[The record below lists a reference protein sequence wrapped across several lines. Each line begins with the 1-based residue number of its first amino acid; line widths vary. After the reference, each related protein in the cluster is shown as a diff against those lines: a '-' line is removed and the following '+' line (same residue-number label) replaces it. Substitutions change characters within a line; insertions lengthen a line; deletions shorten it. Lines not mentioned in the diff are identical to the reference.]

1 MNRQTRTARKP
12 LAGPAAAL
20 LFFLAALPAA
30 CVAQAAPAPPA
41 GAEQREQL
49 LNGLKIVLVERPGEA
64 QAVLRLRVHNG
75 AAFDLAGKD
84 GLMALL
90 GDALF
95 PDPQTREY
103 VTGDLEGRLSV
114 SVGHDSIDVLL
125 AGRADQFERLV
136 ELLRNAV
143 VNTQLTPEVF
153 GRVRDARVKIV
164 RELGVSPGAVAD
176 DAISARLYGAYP
188 YGRRVAGTPESLAR
202 IERGDLVQARERFLN
217 PNNATLVVSGGFER
231 RRALRALR
239 QFLGVWRKGDQVVPP
254 TFRQPEAVDARPLVI
269 DFPGLPDAEVRVAVR
284 GVARAERD
292 AAAGAVLAELA
303 RTRWLAAAPELKG
316 RAVTVRHDARALG
329 GTFTFGASVPTTAA
343 AAQALESARKVLDA
357 LAATAVPADEL
368 ETAKKSAAAALN
380 KQAEGGEQPAD
391 SLLDSQTYGTA
402 QASASELAR
411 AAAALTPAD
420 VQRVA
425 AKLFREQAASVVVGD
440 AARLRADL
448 ARLGEV
454 ETGGDAPAK
463 PAPKP
468 AQAAPFKAPAPR
480 RP

>member
-1 MNRQTRTARKP
+1 
-12 LAGPAAAL
+12 
-20 LFFLAALPAA
+20 
-30 CVAQAAPAPPA
+30 
-41 GAEQREQL
+41 
-49 LNGLKIVLVERPGEA
+49 
-64 QAVLRLRVHNG
+64 
-75 AAFDLAGKD
+75 
-84 GLMALL
+84 
-90 GDALF
+90 
-95 PDPQTREY
+95 
-103 VTGDLEGRLSV
+103 
-114 SVGHDSIDVLL
+114 
-125 AGRADQFERLV
+125 V

-153 GRVRDARVKIV
+153 TRARDARTKIV

-176 DAISARLYGAYP
+176 DAISARLYGTYP

-202 IERGDLVQARERFLN
+202 IERGDLVLARERFLN

-254 TFRQPEAVDARPLVI
+254 TFRQPEPVDPRPLVV

-284 GVARAERD
+284 GLARSERD

-316 RAVTVRHDARALG
+316 RAITVRHDARALG
-329 GTFTFGASVPTTAA
+329 GTFLLGASVPSTAA
-343 AAQALESARKVLDA
+343 AAQALEAARKVLES
-357 LAATAVPADEL
+357 LAATAVPAEEL
-368 ETAKKSAAAALN
+368 ESARKSAVASIN

-391 SLLDSQTYGTA
+391 AILDAQTYGTV
-402 QASASELAR
+402 QASASETAR
-411 AAAALTPAD
+411 AVAALTAAD

-425 AKLFREQAASVVVGD
+425 ARLFREQSASVVVGD

-454 ETGGDAPAK
+454 EIKGEAPAQ
-463 PAPKP
+463 PAPAP
-468 AQAAPFKAPAPR
+468 AQTTPFKAPVKR